1 MLCDLWG
8 SDFRTNTIDEK
19 YAYFQNRLGWIKTET
34 ERLLGGHQQRMPML
48 AWVYGGAVTAPIAV
62 GLQELIEV
70 VLVAVHQ
77 EQRSYCVDVEAV
89 PHQGI
94 ALFPQIVA
102 Q

>member
-1 MLCDLWG
+1 
-8 SDFRTNTIDEK
+8 
-19 YAYFQNRLGWIKTET
+19 
-34 ERLLGGHQQRMPML
+34 
-48 AWVYGGAVTAPIAV
+48 
-62 GLQELIEV
+62 LIEV

-77 EQRSYCVDVEAV
+77 EQRSYGVDVEAV